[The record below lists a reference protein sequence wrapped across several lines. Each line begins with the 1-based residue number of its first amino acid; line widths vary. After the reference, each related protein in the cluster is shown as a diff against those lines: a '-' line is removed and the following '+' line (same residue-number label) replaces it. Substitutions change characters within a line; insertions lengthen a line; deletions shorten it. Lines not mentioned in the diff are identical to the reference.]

1 MKYRVPSIRT
11 RLAAAVAAGLLLP
24 TLLSRP
30 AAAATALRVG
40 AGENA
45 SATGETRQPTVR
57 GLATCDTLTGEW
69 VVRWHITDEYP
80 IAATIDW
87 VTAEPAG
94 TEVHDVPATV
104 PAESTVV
111 TGEHR
116 LPAGVT
122 SGSITVHVTWHDGP
136 EGTVWW
142 PIYIYSWCHRSG

>member
-1 MKYRVPSIRT
+1 MKTP
-11 RLAAAVAAGLLLP
+11 A
-24 TLLSRP
+24 RP
-30 AAAATALRVG
+30 ARPGNRRYA
-40 AGENA
+40 
-45 SATGETRQPTVR
+45 
-57 GLATCDTLTGEW
+57 D
-69 VVRWHITDEYP
+69 ITDEYP